1 MLDFLLMFLHKKY
14 LINRILALGIN
25 ERIMKVYNSNYS
37 KCLSFFV
44 AEGII
49 FTILGI
55 LMLFMPVITGYA
67 ASLIISIL
75 LFIGGLYK
83 IINSIINRNF
93 LSKPV
98 LSIIIGILMLSS
110 AVILIIHPMFNMF
123 LLTIVLATYFILEGI
138 NSLNFAVHNR
148 KVLTYWWLAAV
159 VSIVQFMLAAII
171 LASLPF
177 SALVTVGLLLSVN
190 FIFSGLTLLGLSS
203 TCKYV
208 VSRE

>member
-1 MLDFLLMFLHKKY
+1 MIDNFGHYFFGYPFFFCGGFKVKLNLIDF
-14 LINRILALGIN
+14 
-25 ERIMKVYNSNYS
+25 
-37 KCLSFFV
+37 
-44 AEGII
+44 
-49 FTILGI
+49 
-55 LMLFMPVITGYA
+55 
-67 ASLIISIL
+67 
-75 LFIGGLYK
+75 
-83 IINSIINRNF
+83 
-93 LSKPV
+93 
-98 LSIIIGILMLSS
+98 
-110 AVILIIHPMFNMF
+110 
-123 LLTIVLATYFILEGI
+123 I

-177 SALVTVGLLLSVN
+177 SALITVGLLLSVD

>member
-1 MLDFLLMFLHKKY
+1 MFWSKKCH
-14 LINRILALGIN
+14 INKISTLKIK
-25 ERIMKVYNSNYS
+25 ERIRKVYKSNYS

-55 LMLFMPVITGYA
+55 LMLFMPIVTSYA
-67 ASLIISIL
+67 AGLIISIL

-83 IINSIINRNF
+83 FVNSIINRNF
-93 LSKPV
+93 LLKPV
-98 LSIIIGILMLSS
+98 LSIIIGILMIS
-110 AVILIIHPMFNMF
+110 AGVILTIHPMINMF
-123 LLTIVLATYFILEGI
+123 LLTIILATYFILEGI
-138 NSLNFAVHNR
+138 NSLNFAVQNR
-148 KVLTYWWLAAV
+148 DLLNYWWLSVV
-159 VSIVQFMLAAII
+159 VSLIQFMLAAII

-177 SALVTVGLLLSVN
+177 SALVTVGLLLSVD

-208 VSRE
+208 VPRE

>member
-1 MLDFLLMFLHKKY
+1 MFLSKKCH
-14 LINRILALGIN
+14 INKISTLKIK
-25 ERIMKVYNSNYS
+25 ERIRKVYKSNYS

-55 LMLFMPVITGYA
+55 LMLFMPIVTSYA
-67 ASLIISIL
+67 AGLIISIL

-83 IINSIINRNF
+83 FVNSIINRNF
-93 LSKPV
+93 LSKLV
-98 LSIIIGILMLSS
+98 LSIIIGLLMIS
-110 AVILIIHPMFNMF
+110 AGVILIIHPMINMF
-123 LLTIVLATYFILEGI
+123 LLTIILATYFILEGI
-138 NSLNFAVHNR
+138 NSLNFAVQNR
-148 KVLTYWWLAAV
+148 DLLNYWWLSVV
-159 VSIVQFMLAAII
+159 VSLIQFMLAAII

-177 SALVTVGLLLSVN
+177 SALVTVGLLLSVD

-208 VSRE
+208 VPRE

>member
-1 MLDFLLMFLHKKY
+1 MYK
-14 LINRILALGIN
+14 
-25 ERIMKVYNSNYS
+25 SNYS

-44 AEGII
+44 SEGII

-55 LMLFMPVITGYA
+55 LMLFMPMVTSYA
-67 ASLIISIL
+67 AGLIISIL

-83 IINSIINRNF
+83 FVNSIINRNF

-98 LSIIIGILMLSS
+98 LSIIIGLLMIS
-110 AVILIIHPMFNMF
+110 AGVILTIHPMINMF
-123 LLTIVLATYFILEGI
+123 LLTIILATYFILEGI
-138 NSLNFAVHNR
+138 NSLNFGVQNR
-148 KVLTYWWLAAV
+148 DLLNYWWLSVV
-159 VSIVQFMLAAII
+159 VSLIQFMLAAII

-177 SALVTVGLLLSVN
+177 SALVTVGLLLSVD

-208 VSRE
+208 VPRE

>member
-1 MLDFLLMFLHKKY
+1 
-14 LINRILALGIN
+14 
-25 ERIMKVYNSNYS
+25 MKVYNSNYS

-98 LSIIIGILMLSS
+98 LSITIGILMVSS

>member
-1 MLDFLLMFLHKKY
+1 MYK
-14 LINRILALGIN
+14 
-25 ERIMKVYNSNYS
+25 SNYS

-55 LMLFMPVITGYA
+55 LMLFMPMITSYA
-67 ASLIISIL
+67 AGLIISIL

-83 IINSIINRNF
+83 FINSIINRNF

-98 LSIIIGILMLSS
+98 LSIIIGILMIS
-110 AVILIIHPMFNMF
+110 AGVILTIHPMINMF
-123 LLTIVLATYFILEGI
+123 LLTIILATYFILEGI
-138 NSLNFAVHNR
+138 NSLNFAVQNR
-148 KVLTYWWLAAV
+148 DLLNYWWLSVV
-159 VSIVQFMLAAII
+159 VSLIQFMLAAII

-177 SALVTVGLLLSVN
+177 SALVTVGLLLSVD

-208 VSRE
+208 APRE

>member
-1 MLDFLLMFLHKKY
+1 MYK
-14 LINRILALGIN
+14 
-25 ERIMKVYNSNYS
+25 SNYS

-55 LMLFMPVITGYA
+55 LMLFMPMVTSYA
-67 ASLIISIL
+67 AGLIISIL

-83 IINSIINRNF
+83 FVNSIINRNF

-98 LSIIIGILMLSS
+98 LSIIIGILMIS
-110 AVILIIHPMFNMF
+110 AGVILTIHPMINMF
-123 LLTIVLATYFILEGI
+123 LLTIILATYFILEGI
-138 NSLNFAVHNR
+138 NSLNFAVQNR
-148 KVLTYWWLAAV
+148 DLLNYWLLSVV
-159 VSIVQFMLAAII
+159 VSLIQFMLAAII

-177 SALVTVGLLLSVN
+177 SALVTVGLLLSVD

-208 VSRE
+208 VPRE

>member
-67 ASLIISIL
+67 TSLIISIL

-208 VSRE
+208 VPRE

>member
-98 LSIIIGILMLSS
+98 LSITIGILMVSS

-208 VSRE
+208 VPRE